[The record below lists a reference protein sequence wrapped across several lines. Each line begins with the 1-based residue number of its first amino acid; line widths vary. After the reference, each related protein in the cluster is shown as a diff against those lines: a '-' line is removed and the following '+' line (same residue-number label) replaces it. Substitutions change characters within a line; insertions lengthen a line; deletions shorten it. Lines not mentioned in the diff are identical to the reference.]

1 MNMSLETLSCSDLFA
16 FESSEGAR
24 CASLRIHRIVTLT
37 PIGEKDLLHLVNRI
51 QWPTDSPLA
60 ETIAAALRERGIP
73 PSPPEEPANNGSGHW
88 HPIPGQG
95 IDGSIDD
102 FDVLLGTEQ
111 FIEDAG
117 IPITEPARAALADHD
132 RNHWASILVAAFHH
146 VGASKEIRRSLL
158 GVLAVGH
165 ETHPK
170 PPSDVLCT
178 AAQVDAGST
187 SRRVEK
193 PSPRVTAD
201 SPSQNGNQDESV
213 RRTGAP
219 STLTAEEQSAL
230 IRQVSTDTDTAKPL
244 ATAAPRPHARCSIR
258 PKLTLRNRRTRQ
270 GAILLGLAC
279 LSAIAGIAASCLSVN
294 TDEAVIVQRFGHIVS
309 VCGPGLHFRPLWPV
323 ETLAWL
329 QPGLIREVRIG
340 SPATDRGPASAISG
354 ERVSS
359 LFLTSDAAVRVSGR
373 VEYAVEDV
381 ETFVL
386 TVEDPDRLIATAAEA
401 ALVENLAGCSV
412 LWALGPERGVLST
425 RLKDTLQQRLN
436 ALATGIRIHGLILDE
451 LAPPRGTTSVS
462 ITDTFHRLALA
473 EADKAAAIQKALAE
487 KERTIADAKAQAA
500 DLVNA
505 AETERTRTVAAATAL
520 AQRVQLHLRAFRD
533 NPSEVR
539 EQLILNLLIKDASGR
554 PKVLVDPALSS
565 RIQFMVGNSEP
576 ANTPGP
582 PSLPAKTQ
590 PAATSQPPGGRP

>member
-16 FESSEGAR
+16 FEPSEGAR
-24 CASLRIHRIVTLT
+24 FASLRIHRIVTLT
-37 PIGEKDLLHLVNRI
+37 PIGEKDLLRLVSRI
-51 QWPTDSPLA
+51 QWPIGSPLA
-60 ETIAAALRERGIP
+60 QTIAAALRERDIP
-73 PSPPEEPANNGSGHW
+73 PSPPEKPANNGSGHW

-117 IPITEPARAALADHD
+117 IPIAEPARAALADHH
-132 RNHWASILVAAFHH
+132 RNHWASILIAAFHH
-146 VGASKEIRRSLL
+146 VGTPKEIRRSLL

-165 ETHPK
+165 EAHPEVL
-170 PPSDVLCT
+170 SDVPCI
-178 AAQVDAGST
+178 AAQVDADST
-187 SRRVEK
+187 SRGVEEPCPEIPAK
-193 PSPRVTAD
+193 
-201 SPSQNGNQDESV
+201 SPSQNGNQDESA
-213 RRTGAP
+213 RQPGAP

-230 IRQVSTDTDTAKPL
+230 IHQVSTGTDTVKPL
-244 ATAAPRPHARCSIR
+244 ATTAPRIHGRYSIR
-258 PKLTLRNRRTRQ
+258 PRLTLKNRHSRQ
-270 GAILLGLAC
+270 AAILLCLAC
-279 LSAIAGIAASCLSVN
+279 LSAIAGMAASCLSVN
-294 TDEAVIVQRFGHIVS
+294 TDEAVIVQRFGHIVA

-323 ETLAWL
+323 EKLTWL
-329 QPGLIREVRIG
+329 QPGLIREVQIG
-340 SPATDRGPASAISG
+340 SPTTDREPASAITG

-373 VEYAVEDV
+373 VEYAVNDL

-386 TVEDPDRLIATAAEA
+386 TVEDPDRLVAATAEA
-401 ALVENLAGCSV
+401 ALVESLAGCSM
-412 LWALGPERGVLST
+412 LWALGPERGVFST

-436 ALATGIRIHGLILDE
+436 ALAAGIRIHGLILDE
-451 LAPPRGTTSVS
+451 LAPPRGTTSIS

-473 EADKAAAIQKALAE
+473 EADKAAAIQKSLAE
-487 KERTIADAKAQAA
+487 KERTIADTKAQAA

-505 AETERTRTVAAATAL
+505 AESERTRTVAAAKAL

-539 EQLILNLLIKDASGR
+539 EQLILNLLIKNASGR
-554 PKVLVDPALSS
+554 PKVLVDPALSG

-576 ANTPGP
+576 ANTLAP
-582 PSLPAKTQ
+582 PSLPAETQ
-590 PAATSQPPGGRP
+590 PAAASQPPGGRP